1 MSRSVGLRVL
11 AGCALAA
18 LLCAAR
24 PAAGLA
30 QTPSAEP
37 AEYHFSTSIA
47 TAYGSQYPITGHL
60 DLQIYPNGILRGYY
74 HNAYQKEYIQVN
86 GGRDGG
92 YLWFDIGPSNIDL
105 GIAAGTPGRIHVI
118 ATMNADNSFRG
129 QAYPEYPEPVVIG
142 DIQGR
147 SPSEQYVFA
156 AKPIEKSAE
165 DYPGPGAPV
174 H

>member
-1 MSRSVGLRVL
+1 MPRSFALRAL
-11 AGCALAA
+11 MGCALAG
-18 LLCAAR
+18 LLLAAR

-30 QTPSAEP
+30 QTPTAAEP
-37 AEYHFSTSIA
+37 TEYHFSTSIV
-47 TAYGSQYPITGHL
+47 TAYGSQYPIAGHL
-60 DLQIYPNGILRGYY
+60 DLEFLPSGILRGYY
-74 HNAYQKEYIQVN
+74 HNAYQKEYIQVT

-92 YLWFDIGPSNIDL
+92 YLWFDIGPSYVDL

-118 ATMNADNSFRG
+118 ATMNSDNSFRG
-129 QAYPEYPEPVVIG
+129 QAYPEYPEPTVVG

-156 AKPIEKSAE
+156 AKPIEKSPE
-165 DYPGPGAPV
+165 DYPGTPT

>member
-1 MSRSVGLRVL
+1 MLLDKPRGSFSVMKVSDAPEGKRSSAFPTRIGRSQTGVSRRSISGESITPVTFSPVDALYSLDAPREESLMSRSVGLRVL

-74 HNAYQKEYIQVN
+74 HNAYQKEYI
-86 GGRDGG
+86 
-92 YLWFDIGPSNIDL
+92 
-105 GIAAGTPGRIHVI
+105 
-118 ATMNADNSFRG
+118 
-129 QAYPEYPEPVVIG
+129 
-142 DIQGR
+142 
-147 SPSEQYVFA
+147 
-156 AKPIEKSAE
+156 
-165 DYPGPGAPV
+165 
-174 H
+174 